1 MAKHPL
7 LKEIQDNISLYE
19 YSKKFGT
26 PLYIYYG
33 YQIKDNLKK
42 INCAIQS
49 FFNKY
54 QILFHNRQINL
65 FHQCYQM

>member
-42 INCAIQS
+42 INSADS
-49 FFNKY
+49 
-54 QILFHNRQINL
+54 INDL
-65 FHQCYQM
+65 